1 MCTGLRCIGRLRRKR
16 YQGTGRGACAV
27 ASLLVARSSSNWNH
41 TRSRSAAT
49 GGVDSARQWRP
60 HSRQR
65 RRPPVEDQEEP
76 RNYLGSLGQQIKR
89 HWQEHRPRMYR
100 KLEQNGQLHQ
110 ALVQAQNQTSDA
122 LHSLLRQG
130 VPYDQAWES
139 VREEWAFLP
148 GEDDECRV
156 ENAPAV

>member
-1 MCTGLRCIGRLRRKR
+1 MGTGLRCIGHPRRKR

-49 GGVDSARQWRP
+49 GGVDSARNWGP
-60 HSRQR
+60 HSPQR
-65 RRPPVEDQEEP
+65 RRPPVKDQEEEP
-76 RNYLGSLGQQIKR
+76 RNYLGNLARQIKR

-100 KLEQNGQLHQ
+100 ELEQRGQLHQ

-122 LHSLLRQG
+122 LHRLLTQG
-130 VPYDQAWES
+130 VPYDQAWKS
-139 VREEWAFLP
+139 VREEWAVLLSE
-148 GEDDECRV
+148 EDQR
-156 ENAPAV
+156 